1 MATELELKFPQ
12 IDPSLA
18 GLALATAGAKR
29 LGVARQIDRYF
40 DTPDRSLLA
49 GDRGIRVR
57 SVDGEPDIL
66 TYKGPRAAD
75 AQAKI
80 REELEST
87 CTPAGSVAPIL
98 TALGMVEL
106 VTVAKTRTEYELAG
120 CVIALDEVDR
130 LGTFLE
136 IEGPT
141 QAAITAA
148 AKQLNLED
156 HPTTTNSYAQLLAE
170 LGE

>member
-18 GLALATAGAKR
+18 GLALASAGAER
-29 LGVARQIDRYF
+29 LTTTRQIDRYF
-40 DTPDRSLLA
+40 DTPDRALLA

-57 SVDGEPDIL
+57 SVEGQPDIL

-75 AQAKI
+75 TQAKV
-80 REELEST
+80 REELESI
-87 CTPAGSVAPIL
+87 CSPAGSVAAIL
-98 TALGMVEL
+98 TAMGMVEL

-120 CVIALDEVDR
+120 CVVALDEVDR

-141 QAAITAA
+141 QAALHAA
-148 AKQLNLED
+148 AEQLNLEG
-156 HPTTTNSYAQLLAE
+156 HPTTTTSYAQLIAE
-170 LGE
+170 LDE